1 MLRQWKTDLRYAWH
15 SKLVFGML
23 LFFFAAALLTFYMN
37 DQQARSEY
45 KFYQHKL
52 EFYRETGSDV
62 EAELEEGYTIIEDNG
77 NSGTVKNPLAYHH
90 AMLGAA
96 LYTMQPAYAL
106 SLVCE
111 SASVFFPILAS
122 FFGLVWSASDQKY
135 KTLRHRVQR
144 LGKQKSLWCK
154 QLSGFSLLIAL
165 LLLTLPIALC
175 IQAWFRSRFMAACPL
190 EPSDFTYTSPISVHY
205 WKQLLFAA
213 ATLAF
218 YYEFGYTFGHLLKG
232 NPISLVVVCV
242 YVLFL
247 PPLFKYDICNVFN
260 AYAKG
265 IFEFAGPF
273 SLTVVPELSL
283 LLGSLELIALFALML
298 LGNALLTKFRSAYV

>member
-45 KFYQHKL
+45 ISYQHTL
-52 EFYRETGSDV
+52 ELYRETGSDV

-77 NSGTVKNPLAYHH
+77 NSGSVKNPLAYHH

-154 QLSGFSLLIAL
+154 QLSGFSLLMTMPAL
-165 LLLTLPIALC
+165 SSCCLR
-175 IQAWFRSRFMAACPL
+175 RS
-190 EPSDFTYTSPISVHY
+190 
-205 WKQLLFAA
+205 A
-213 ATLAF
+213 ATA
-218 YYEFGYTFGHLLKG
+218 
-232 NPISLVVVCV
+232 
-242 YVLFL
+242 
-247 PPLFKYDICNVFN
+247 
-260 AYAKG
+260 
-265 IFEFAGPF
+265 
-273 SLTVVPELSL
+273 
-283 LLGSLELIALFALML
+283 
-298 LGNALLTKFRSAYV
+298 